1 MNLETDYLVIG
12 SGAAGLSFALK
23 AAEHS
28 HVIVVTKGEMN
39 ECNTNYAQGGICCV
53 TYEPDTFQKHIDDT
67 MVCGGGI
74 CDMQA
79 VELVVTR
86 APQLM
91 KDLVQWGTRFDK
103 TREGRYELARE
114 GGHSEYRILHHKDET
129 GAEIE
134 RTLISQVKSHRNIE
148 VLEYHFAIDLL
159 TQHHLGQLVTRHTEG
174 IECYGAYVMDL
185 KRGRIKTIL
194 SRVTVIATGGVG
206 NVYNVTTNPGLAT
219 GDGIAMAHRAK
230 AVIENMEFIQFHPT
244 ALYNPGERPS
254 FLISEA
260 LRGFGAILKTQDGK
274 EFMQK
279 YHPMGSLAPRD
290 VVARSIDNEM
300 KVRGDDY
307 VFLDI
312 THRDPKETVS
322 HFPNIYRKCLSI
334 GIDIT
339 KEMIPVAPAAHY
351 CCGGV
356 KVDLNGET
364 SIRRLYA
371 LGETS
376 CTGLHGANRLASNSL
391 TEAVVYADQA
401 ARHSAAHLHEYG
413 LQKGIPAWNADG
425 TTATE
430 EMVLITQNAKEM
442 QQIMSNYVGIVRSNL
457 RLERALRRLE
467 IIFKENEE
475 LYLKSTPTKELCEL
489 RNMIDVGYL
498 IIKQA
503 QAMKR
508 SIGLH
513 YSLDY
518 PIEQPVEAA
527 LRKSSSEF

>member
-1 MNLETDYLVIG
+1 MNLETDHLVIG

-206 NVYNVTTNPGLAT
+206 NVYNVTTNPGVAT

>member
-79 VELVVTR
+79 VELGVTR

-206 NVYNVTTNPGLAT
+206 NVYNVTTNPGVAT

>member
-206 NVYNVTTNPGLAT
+206 NVYNVTTNPGVAT

-425 TTATE
+425 PTATE

>member
-206 NVYNVTTNPGLAT
+206 NVYNVTTNPGVAA